1 MPDKGGGILSAHAIV
16 AASYTNGQARIVVRI
31 SLGPKWG
38 MEGYFNIPHGYLVSD
53 VLSADFWTNRLV
65 EVF

>member
-1 MPDKGGGILSAHAIV
+1 MPDKGGRILSANAIV
-16 AASYTNGQARIVVRI
+16 AAGYTDGQGRIVVRI

-38 MEGYFNIPHGYLVSD
+38 MESNFNIPYGYLVSD

>member
-1 MPDKGGGILSAHAIV
+1 MPDKGGRILSAHAILNV
-16 AASYTNGQARIVVRI
+16 GYDDGQGRIVVMI
-31 SLGPKWG
+31 SLGPKWW
-38 MEGYFNIPHGYLVSD
+38 MEGYFNIPYCYLVSD

>member
-1 MPDKGGGILSAHAIV
+1 V
-16 AASYTNGQARIVVRI
+16 AAGYTDGQGRILVRI

-38 MEGYFNIPHGYLVSD
+38 MEGYFNIPYGYLVSD
-53 VLSADFWTNRLV
+53 VLSADFWINRLV